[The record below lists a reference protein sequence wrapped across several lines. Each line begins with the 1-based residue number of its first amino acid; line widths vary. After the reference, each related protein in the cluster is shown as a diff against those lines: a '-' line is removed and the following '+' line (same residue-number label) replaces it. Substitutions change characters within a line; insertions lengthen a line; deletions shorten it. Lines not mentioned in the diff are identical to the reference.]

1 MASGRLNRTKKDR
14 FKTMNRKLYIATL
27 LIVFS
32 FLSDSVSADEKHFLT
47 VGELINNGYVRLT
60 GLQLAT
66 LMEKHVIEVVDIETD
81 AVSIS
86 QRGKTEAGMERKFK
100 EVKSDKSLY
109 FLDSRLLARAPA
121 LEGKIDRKIVGD
133 ELISTDGIRTY
144 HYSVYEKQGQ
154 LFAVRDIDHGNVYY
168 RVNLK

>member
-1 MASGRLNRTKKDR
+1 MG
-14 FKTMNRKLYIATL
+14 NRKLYIVTL
-27 LIVFS
+27 FIVFS
-32 FLSDSVSADEKHFLT
+32 FLFNSVSAGEKHFLT
-47 VGELINNGYVRLT
+47 VDELTNNDFVRLT
-60 GLQLAT
+60 GSQLSA

-121 LEGKIDRKIVGD
+121 LQGKIDRKIVGD
-133 ELISTDGIRTY
+133 ELIASDGIRTY

-168 RVNLK
+168 RVNFK

>member
-1 MASGRLNRTKKDR
+1 
-14 FKTMNRKLYIATL
+14 MNRKLYIVIFF
-27 LIVFS
+27 IVFS
-32 FLSDSVSADEKHFLT
+32 FLSNSVSADEKHFLT
-47 VGELINNGYVRLT
+47 VDELTNNNFSRLT
-60 GLQLAT
+60 GFQLSA

-133 ELISTDGIRTY
+133 ELIATDGIRTY